1 MEGFW
6 IIFLSGMKQSRLI
19 FIRFIAVQVKSTQKM
34 KQMERIK
41 CIEEQRN
48 KLKNNQEHVIE
59 AISNLNDRFWAIE
72 GIIDVGQLKDA
83 KNIWERQA
91 MIDELIVKNSDE
103 LIVKHSSRMEEEKHW
118 SYSKYGPGNQN
129 CQRHGNRNRG

>member
-1 MEGFW
+1 
-6 IIFLSGMKQSRLI
+6 
-19 FIRFIAVQVKSTQKM
+19 
-34 KQMERIK
+34 MERIK

-83 KNIWERQA
+83 KNIGERQE
-91 MIDELIVKNSDE
+91 MIDELIVKNYDE
-103 LIVKHSSRMEEEKHW
+103 LIVKHSSRMEKEKHW

-129 CQRHGNRNRG
+129 CQRHGNRNRGKYKN